1 VEKDSKE
8 DTRFRV
14 MRILEE
20 EPELSQREIAQR
32 LGISLGGVNYC
43 LNALIEK
50 GQVKVRNFRASNNKI
65 RYAYILT
72 PKGIADKTAMTGRFL
87 QRKLAEY
94 EALKAEIQALQ
105 RSEGGGGASGR
116 RSSNEEK

>member
-105 RSEGGGGASGR
+105 RSEGGGDASGR